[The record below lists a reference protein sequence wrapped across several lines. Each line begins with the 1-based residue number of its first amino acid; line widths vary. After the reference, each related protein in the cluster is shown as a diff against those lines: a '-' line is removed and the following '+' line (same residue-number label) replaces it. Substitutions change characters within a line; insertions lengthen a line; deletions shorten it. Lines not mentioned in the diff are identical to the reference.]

1 MRRAASSA
9 CGTTDASPVP
19 ATQEVCELR
28 EVTLSVEAGD
38 ESGVAAVVADLAGPA
53 GVARVAL
60 VQDGPWFLSLF
71 PPSVVG
77 EWTVDVVA
85 VDGRGNRAS
94 LTTGFAVLP
103 CSQGHTQSP
112 LA

>member
-1 MRRAASSA
+1 
-9 CGTTDASPVP
+9 
-19 ATQEVCELR
+19 
-28 EVTLSVEAGD
+28 
-38 ESGVAAVVADLAGPA
+38 
-53 GVARVAL
+53 
-60 VQDGPWFLSLF
+60 
-71 PPSVVG
+71 VVG